1 MALRFGTDGVRGR
14 VDTDLRAT
22 DVARLGACVSRQWPQ
37 TPIII
42 GNDGRESGTSW
53 VEAFAAGARSQGG
66 VVHAL
71 GLVPTPALAFLS
83 AQHHCVAVSIT
94 ASHNPYHDNG
104 VKVFAPGGVK
114 LSDDEQGR
122 IERLWNAAGDVAA
135 VAMPAVGA
143 PAVDTTSSAA
153 SAEAVSPAQ
162 SDSPSINDYLN
173 HFTTV
178 VTLGRQRVVVDCANG
193 AMSEV
198 APRVLTSLGLD
209 VEVVNAVPNG
219 RNINDKCG
227 AVHPQP
233 LAERCAALG
242 CIGLAFD
249 GDGDR
254 VIAVDERGNIVD
266 GDRLIALAALDLH
279 CRGHL
284 HEDTVVVTSMSNLGF
299 HRAMR
304 QSGVAV
310 VTTDV
315 GDRAVLSAMSDGNF
329 SLGGEQSGHIIFSRH
344 ATTGDG
350 LLAGIVLLDLVQ
362 RSGESLHVLATNV
375 MQSVPQVLRNVRV
388 SRMPKDLDGLLGDE
402 LRSERAALADDGRI
416 LVRASGT
423 EPVVRVMVEALSQE
437 RAEAVAERLVH
448 LVETR
453 TSVA

>member
-37 TPIII
+37 TPIIV

-135 VAMPAVGA
+135 VTTSAVGA
-143 PAVDTTSSAA
+143 PAAGALSV
-153 SAEAVSPAQ
+153 
-162 SDSPSINDYLN
+162 NDYLN
-173 HFTTV
+173 HFATV
-178 VTLGRQRVVVDCANG
+178 AKLGPQRVIVDCANG

-198 APRVLTSLGLD
+198 APRVLASLGLD
-209 VEVVNAVPNG
+209 VEVLNATPNG

-279 CRGHL
+279 RRGQL
-284 HEDTVVVTSMSNLGF
+284 HENTVVVTSMSNLGF

-329 SLGGEQSGHIIFSRH
+329 SLGGEQSGHIIFSQH

-350 LLAGIVLLDLVQ
+350 LLAGVVMLDLVQ
-362 RSGESLHVLATNV
+362 RSGESLHALATKV

>member
-1 MALRFGTDGVRGR
+1 M
-14 VDTDLRAT
+14 
-22 DVARLGACVSRQWPQ
+22 
-37 TPIII
+37 
-42 GNDGRESGTSW
+42 
-53 VEAFAAGARSQGG
+53 
-66 VVHAL
+66 
-71 GLVPTPALAFLS
+71 
-83 AQHHCVAVSIT
+83 
-94 ASHNPYHDNG
+94 
-104 VKVFAPGGVK
+104 
-114 LSDDEQGR
+114 
-122 IERLWNAAGDVAA
+122 
-135 VAMPAVGA
+135 
-143 PAVDTTSSAA
+143 
-153 SAEAVSPAQ
+153 
-162 SDSPSINDYLN
+162 
-173 HFTTV
+173 
-178 VTLGRQRVVVDCANG
+178 
-193 AMSEV
+193 
-198 APRVLTSLGLD
+198 
-209 VEVVNAVPNG
+209 
-219 RNINDKCG
+219 
-227 AVHPQP
+227 
-233 LAERCAALG
+233 
-242 CIGLAFD
+242 
-249 GDGDR
+249 
-254 VIAVDERGNIVD
+254 IAVDERGNIVD

-279 CRGHL
+279 RRGHL